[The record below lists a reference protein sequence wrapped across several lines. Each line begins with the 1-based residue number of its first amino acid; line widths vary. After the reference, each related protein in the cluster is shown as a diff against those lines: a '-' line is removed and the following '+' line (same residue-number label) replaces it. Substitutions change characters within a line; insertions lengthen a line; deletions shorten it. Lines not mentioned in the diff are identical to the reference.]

1 MKTKI
6 ININCAIHYPEN
18 NDEYHVLVQALE
30 SMNMCV
36 VDITPYNEI
45 WQGPTCRDIVNGDLI
60 TPTHMVDFG
69 MMEG

>member
-36 VDITPYNEI
+36 VDITLYNEI
-45 WQGPTCRDIVNGDLI
+45 WQGTTCRDIVNGDLI